1 MKKKKPTLTDRVT
14 GALVALVILT
24 AAFLAWRKGYFVGLS
39 SGLKAVQKKTAQIA
53 YDIKDSFRAIAYLKA
68 ARENVQRNNRAI
80 LELQAELQMVK
91 DENERLKKL
100 LALKNFKEFG
110 GGKRIFANVIGG
122 NTDGYIRYYIID
134 KGFNDGLAE
143 GDGVIGRGGV
153 LGRISRVDAG
163 TAAVQLLTDTKS
175 SISVRNERSRVVGI
189 LNGSGNNECEMN
201 YVPKEEDV
209 SVGDMIITSGL
220 NRAFPGGIRV
230 GTVTHVEK
238 KTDGLSLKIKVKPYV
253 NTFSAQEVFII
264 KGGAE

>member
-1 MKKKKPTLTDRVT
+1 MKKKKLTITDRVT
-14 GALVALVILT
+14 RILVALVILT
-24 AAFLAWRKGYFVGLS
+24 AAFLAWRRGYFVGLS
-39 SGLKAVQKKTAQIA
+39 SGLKTVQKATARTA
-53 YDIKDSFRAIAYLKA
+53 YDIKDSFKAIAYLKA

-80 LELQAELQMVK
+80 IDLQAELQMSK
-91 DENERLKKL
+91 DENERLKKF
-100 LALKNFKEFG
+100 LALKNFREYG

-134 KGFNDGLAE
+134 RGFDDGLSE

-175 SISVRNERSRVVGI
+175 SISVRDERSRVVGI
-189 LNGSGNNECEMN
+189 LNGSGNNVCEMN
-201 YVPKEEDV
+201 YVPKEEDI
-209 SVGDMIITSGL
+209 SVGDLIITSGL

-238 KTDGLSLKIKVKPYV
+238 KNDGLSLKIKVRPYV
-253 NTFSAQEVFII
+253 NTFAAQEVFII
-264 KGGAE
+264 KGGQE